1 MAVATD
7 YVIANGTGTSVL
19 ADLNAV
25 FGAIVTNNS
34 DATEP
39 PNRYPYMLWA
49 DTSDASAGGQKLR
62 IRNSGNDAWIT
73 LFSLAGGVDVD
84 AASNFN
90 ADVTFTGAS
99 ANIGFDKSDNHL
111 EFADSAKAVFGNS
124 DDLQI
129 YHDGTH
135 SRIDNNTNAL
145 LLQTDSHSIQLNKG
159 QSANMLIA
167 NVDGAVEIFHNN
179 SKKFETTSAGATVT
193 GTATATTFSGSGASL
208 TSLNASNISSG
219 TLAAARVGN
228 LAASKITSGTFDAAR
243 IPTLNQNTTGTS
255 GGFTAGN
262 ASNLNSG
269 TIPDARFPSVL
280 PAISGINLTDIPAG
294 GNSFSQDITFNGDAY
309 NMVWDKSDN
318 ALEFADNAKAK
329 FGSSED
335 LQIYHD
341 GTHSYLK
348 NTGGNIVLQGN
359 GTNSIVLQSVVGENA
374 IICNANTSVE
384 LFYDASK
391 KLETASNGI
400 QLLDE
405 LGINDNKAA
414 MFGDGDDM
422 KIYHDGSDSFI
433 ANTTGALKV
442 SSPGNINLDKSDGS
456 DHLARFIPDG
466 AVELYYDGSKKF
478 ETTSAGATLT
488 GNLSMPSGN
497 GIDFSAVSD
506 VGRSVSTDGN
516 KLDDYEEGTWTPD
529 LRFGGSNS
537 GITYGSCR
545 EGSYT
550 KIGRQVTVNFGFNLT
565 DKGSQSGAATIRGL
579 PYNPVSIISGTSIEA
594 NGIVSWWNQVDPN
607 IINIV
612 LSADDA
618 DDELNIRLAAAAVDS
633 PTTMTNTYFQ
643 NDTELRGSITY
654 FVAT

>member
-7 YVIANGTGTSVL
+7 YVIANGTGQAVL
-19 ADLNAV
+19 NDLNAV

-34 DATEP
+34 DGTQP
-39 PNRYPYMLWA
+39 PTRYPYMLWA
-49 DTSDASAGGQKLR
+49 DTSDGLLK

-167 NVDGAVEIFHNN
+167 NVDGAVELFHNN

-269 TIPDARFPSVL
+269 TIPDARFPATL
-280 PAISGINLTDIPAG
+280 PAISGQNLTNLPAG

-318 ALEFADNAKAK
+318 ALEFATNAKAK

-341 GTHSYLK
+341 GSHSIIRETGTGNLLLGGTRVNLQNSAGSEFLISAQEN
-348 NTGGNIVLQGN
+348 NT
-359 GTNSIVLQSVVGENA
+359 
-374 IICNANTSVE
+374 
-384 LFYDASK
+384 
-391 KLETASNGI
+391 
-400 QLLDE
+400 
-405 LGINDNKAA
+405 
-414 MFGDGDDM
+414 
-422 KIYHDGSDSFI
+422 
-433 ANTTGALKV
+433 
-442 SSPGNINLDKSDGS
+442 
-456 DHLARFIPDG
+456 
-466 AVELYYDGSKKF
+466 VELYYDNSKKF
-478 ETTSAGATLT
+478 ETTTNGSLVSANNDIRFTNGNWTGEACKIQHHGNSLYLQGGSNDNTIILRSGSGTDRLRLKSNGHVTLV
-488 GNLSMPSGN
+488 SGN
-497 GIDFSAVSD
+497 VEFANGAGVDFSNVSD
-506 VGRSVSTDGN
+506 GTRSVDSN
-516 KLDDYEEGTWTPD
+516 LLDDYEEGTWTPD

-579 PYNPVSIISGTSIEA
+579 PYNPVSIIGGTSIEA

-633 PTTMTNTYFQ
+633 PTTMTNSYFQ
-643 NDTELRGSITY
+643 DDTELRGSITY